1 MQHTCLCERYVYASC
16 LCINR
21 IWDRFKSESETDSSQ
36 EQTQLVQHTLTCSEC
51 IVAARKTTARQ
62 CHLEPCITC
71 VITCW
76 RGEHIHKN
84 VCENHSWM
92 WWGGLVRLQRH
103 QECYNLLELKRIHSH
118 SGIAVN
124 LLKLCTHYMWV
135 YATKEGMKRSGTQP
149 CWKDH
154 QNNLATWS
162 VACWKDNQNKEW
174 CTPFLCRMNGAMRW
188 QIAVICKLLDHKSR
202 Y

>member
-1 MQHTCLCERYVYASC
+1 MVTHNCTTRICHMQHTCLCERYVYASC

-84 VCENHSWM
+84 VYENHSWM

-124 LLKLCTHYMWV
+124 LL
-135 YATKEGMKRSGTQP
+135 P
-149 CWKDH
+149 
-154 QNNLATWS
+154 
-162 VACWKDNQNKEW
+162 NKERGHEKEW
-174 CTPFLCRMNGAMRW
+174 HTT
-188 QIAVICKLLDHKSR
+188 LLKKIIRTTLLHEV
-202 Y
+202 